1 VIKRLNQFV
10 WGVDSRRP
18 KDHVFGGARI
28 PPVEGVISAYSVLY
42 CQLLIVISDLW
53 DSAEIRLAPQN

>member
-1 VIKRLNQFV
+1 
-10 WGVDSRRP
+10 
-18 KDHVFGGARI
+18 
-28 PPVEGVISAYSVLY
+28 VEGVISAYSVLY